1 LWISST
7 TNLAERDLRHKL
19 SCIFAFLQQPIWGR
33 ERGREMNSDAISSQI
48 QSLSSSACLLAA
60 IHSLLP
66 NRKEEV
72 LPQAAATI

>member
-1 LWISST
+1 LHFF
-7 TNLAERDLRHKL
+7 NNPYGVE
-19 SCIFAFLQQPIWGR
+19 R
-33 ERGREMNSDAISSQI
+33 EREGEREREREMNTDTISSQI

-66 NRKEEV
+66 NRKEEI

>member
-1 LWISST
+1 MI
-7 TNLAERDLRHKL
+7 
-19 SCIFAFLQQPIWGR
+19 
-33 ERGREMNSDAISSQI
+33 SDAISSQI

-66 NRKEEV
+66 NRKEEI